1 MVSVISSNLNIVFYE
16 MTICS
21 TNKIDPHIFLHCHK
35 CQTVLVSLILMCYQD
50 CMPDTKLQSWKSS
63 SSFVFMCIKL
73 LKILASILLLTD
85 FFLNF
90 VKVSHLLYQYYAQI
104 WTILL
109 AWYIVSHF
117 TTCFLFTNMSSMAST
132 LAFWFS
138 TFQWSEIYKFTLILI
153 RRSHE
158 NRHAPK

>member
-63 SSFVFMCIKL
+63 SSFVLNVHKAFKNFGL
-73 LKILASILLLTD
+73 HFVVD
-85 FFLNF
+85 RFFFLNF
-90 VKVSHLLYQYYAQI
+90 VKVSHLLYQSYAQI

-138 TFQWSEIYKFTLILI
+138 TFQWSEIYKFTLIFCF
-153 RRSHE
+153 
-158 NRHAPK
+158 